1 MSAEDG
7 YCSTGT
13 DSPRA
18 DSVDE
23 QPAADADSPPG
34 GGQSKRDHPSPSS
47 PLPPPKRRYLSKVSI
62 SIDLRLLHTLQDLA

>member
-18 DSVDE
+18 DSE
-23 QPAADADSPPG
+23 PAADADSPG

-47 PLPPPKRRYLSKVSI
+47 TLPPPKRRYILVQRFGLYRFAI
-62 SIDLRLLHTLQDLA
+62 QDITED